1 MRSFPSVRPLLRR
14 YGPLALIGLVGL
26 GLSIG
31 AAYVV
36 HDQAQQK
43 KQEAAKIAFLR
54 HVNETETHLRRR
66 LDRNLS
72 EVYALRD
79 FFHAVPNVSRERF
92 RSFLERAVSTNA
104 ALQAMAWSERVTNDE
119 RAAFRRRVRANGFPG
134 FAIAG
139 TEGVPLPPDHRDV
152 YYPVTYIQP
161 YLGNEA
167 ALGFDSNDRPS
178 ERRAIRAALARDTL
192 TISGRIRLV
201 QEIDNQY
208 GFVAY
213 VPVYHQARAASAST
227 SAAAVRG
234 VVIGV
239 FRVPDLVGVSM
250 QAANHGFDAL
260 LYDASAPS
268 GQRYLGHYRAEAG
281 AVQIGA
287 EERDRLARQFQ
298 SECPD
303 PSLCTVSVDVAQR
316 TWRLR
321 LVPPV
326 GYFQTGGI
334 PRSLYVLVIGILL
347 TAGLIGFTL
356 VRQRHLEEMQALAY
370 ELREEKETSDRLLL
384 NVLPEPVAQ
393 ELKEEG
399 TATPVHHDGV
409 SVLFA
414 DFVDFTP
421 RAETLP
427 PEALIDTLDHF
438 FSAFDRIAEARGLEK
453 IKTIGDAYMVA
464 GGVPTPSDT
473 HAADCVRAGLDMIR
487 FVEVFNERLTDDR
500 LTDDRLTDHDDA
512 SMRWEMRVGV
522 SSGPLVAGVLGT
534 SKFAYDVFGDT
545 VVTASR
551 MEACSEPG
559 RLNVSGA
566 THARIADR
574 FVCSPRGKVDAKGKG
589 SIEMYFVIEEAGE
602 SASPSLTVDNLLSAH
617 RERLRLT
624 SSS

>member
-1 MRSFPSVRPLLRR
+1 MEFLSSVRLLLGR

-31 AAYVV
+31 TAYMV
-36 HDQAQQK
+36 HEQAQQK

-79 FFHAVPNVSRERF
+79 FFHAVPNVSPERF
-92 RSFLERAVSTNA
+92 RTFLERSVSTNA
-104 ALQAMAWSERVTNDE
+104 ALQAMTWSERVTNDE
-119 RAAFRRRVRANGFPG
+119 RAAFRQRVRANGFPG
-134 FAIAG
+134 FSITG
-139 TEGVPLPPDHRDV
+139 TEGDPLPPDHRDV
-152 YYPVTYIQP
+152 YYPVTYIHP
-161 YLGNEA
+161 YSGNEA
-167 ALGFDSNDRPS
+167 ALGFDSYDRPS
-178 ERRAIRAALARDTL
+178 ERRAIQAALARDTL
-192 TISGRIRLV
+192 TASGRIRLV
-201 QEIDNQY
+201 QEVENQY

-213 VPVYHQARAASAST
+213 MPVYDQTRTASASR

-239 FRVPDLVGVSM
+239 YRVPDLVGVSM

-260 LYDASAPS
+260 LYDASAPE

-281 AVQIGA
+281 AVQLGA
-287 EERDRLARQFQ
+287 EERDALARQFR

-316 TWRLR
+316 TWRLQ

-326 GYFQTGGI
+326 GFFQPGGI
-334 PRSLYVLVIGILL
+334 PRSIYVFIIGVLL
-347 TAGLIGFTL
+347 TAGFIGFTF
-356 VRQRHLEEMQALAY
+356 VRQRHLEEVQALAH

-384 NVLPEPVAQ
+384 NILPEPVAQ

-399 TATPVHHDGV
+399 TATPVYHDGV

-414 DFVDFTP
+414 DFVGFTP

-427 PEALIDTLDHF
+427 PEVLIDTLDRL
-438 FSAFDRIAEARGLEK
+438 FSAFDRIAEAHGLEK

-464 GGVPTPSDT
+464 GGVPTSSDT
-473 HAADCVRAGLDMIR
+473 HAVDCVRAGLDMIR
-487 FVEVFNERLTDDR
+487 FVEVFNERLAAD
-500 LTDDRLTDHDDA
+500 DDA
-512 SMRWEMRVGV
+512 SMCWEMRVGV

-566 THARIADR
+566 THARIANR
-574 FVCSPRGKVDAKGKG
+574 FVCEPRGKVDAKGKG
-589 SIEMYFVIEEAGE
+589 SIDMYFVIEEVGE
-602 SASPSLTVDNLLSAH
+602 SASPLPTVDELPSAH
-617 RERLRLT
+617 RERLRT
-624 SSS
+624 ASSP